1 MSETTANSTGML
13 DPTTVAAYIA
23 SRPTLAGLVDSDDLD
38 VKEVGDG
45 NLNQVFICRDGDGRS
60 IVLKQALPYVR
71 LVGPD
76 WPMSEDRAT
85 REAHAIS
92 VHTALSAE
100 FVIDLIDYDPAR
112 YVLALRDLSDHDVL
126 RTRFNAGGPHE
137 GVAEALATYVA
148 DIGFGTSWYALGE
161 EVFRRRAG
169 ESINTELCAL
179 TEDVIFTE
187 PFLGADRNSYPS
199 SIAPLVEQLQAD
211 PEWVGAA
218 MVMKRRFI
226 TKQEALIHGDLH
238 SGSVFVRGSGA
249 DLSVKAFDSEF
260 AFYAPIGFDLGLMWA
275 NFMAA
280 AARAAALGDPVR
292 AASLLDSI
300 ESSWRLFGD
309 RLRALWPTRATPHK
323 HPDLLLDAWID
334 EIRDDA
340 LGFAGCEAT
349 RRIIGLAKLSD
360 IESLPPA
367 QYDVAAE
374 AVLRCGAMMLVG
386 HARSSIAEV
395 TLALKQTLALP

>member
-1 MSETTANSTGML
+1 MSEQEQKMTGML
-13 DPTTVAAYIA
+13 DPSTVPEYIA
-23 SRPTLAGLVDSDDLD
+23 SRPTLVGLVDTENLD
-38 VKEVGDG
+38 VREVGDG
-45 NLNQVFICRDGDGRS
+45 NLNQVFICRDAGGGS

-76 WPMSEDRAT
+76 WPMSEDRAS
-85 REAHAIS
+85 REAHAIG
-92 VHTALSAE
+92 VHRKLSPD
-100 FVIDLIDYDPAR
+100 FVIDLIDYDPDR
-112 YVLALRDLSDHDVL
+112 FVLALRDLSDYDVL

-161 EVFRRRAG
+161 EAFRHCAG
-169 ESINTELCAL
+169 ESINSELCAL

-187 PFLGADRNSYPS
+187 PFLGADRNSYPPT
-199 SIAPLVEQLQAD
+199 IAALVEQLQAD
-211 PEWVGAA
+211 PEWLRAA

-238 SGSVFVRGSGA
+238 SGSVFVRSSGA
-249 DLSVKAFDSEF
+249 ELSVKAFDSEF

-280 AARAAALGDPVR
+280 AARAAALQESDR
-292 AASLLDSI
+292 AISLLDSI
-300 ESSWRLFGD
+300 ESSWQVFVD
-309 RLRALWPTRATPHK
+309 RLRALWPTRATPPK
-323 HPDLLLDAWID
+323 HPDWLVDDWLE

-349 RRIIGLAKLSD
+349 RRIIGLAKVSD
-360 IESLPPA
+360 IESLPPT
-367 QYDVAAE
+367 QYAVAAQ
-374 AVLRCGAMMLVG
+374 AVLRCGALMLTG
-386 HARSSIAEV
+386 RTERSIAD
-395 TLALKQTLALP
+395 TTAAMKQVLGLS

>member
-1 MSETTANSTGML
+1 MSETNQHVTGML
-13 DPTTVAAYIA
+13 DPTTVATYIA
-23 SRPTLAGLVDSDDLD
+23 SRPTLAGLVNTDDLE
-38 VKEVGDG
+38 VNEVGDG

-92 VHTALSAE
+92 VHSTLATE

-112 YVLALRDLSDHDVL
+112 YVLALRDLSDYDVL
-126 RTRFNAGGPHE
+126 RTRLNAGGSHE

-161 EVFRRRAG
+161 EVFRHRAS
-169 ESINTELCAL
+169 ETINTELCAL

-187 PFLGADRNSYPS
+187 PFLGADRNSYPP

-211 PEWVGAA
+211 AEWVGAA

-226 TKQEALIHGDLH
+226 TKQEALVHGDLH

-249 DLSVKAFDSEF
+249 ELSVKAFDSEF

-280 AARAAALGDPVR
+280 AARAAALGDPLR
-292 AASLLDSI
+292 ASSLINSI
-300 ESSWRLFGD
+300 ESSWRVFID
-309 RLRALWPTRATPHK
+309 RLRTLWPTRTTPHK
-323 HPDLLLDAWID
+323 HPDLLLDGWID

-360 IESLPPA
+360 IESLPSA

-374 AVLRCGAMMLVG
+374 AVLRCGALMLAG
-386 HARSSIAEV
+386 HAQNSIAEMA
-395 TLALKQTLALP
+395 LALKQILALP